1 MKRLAAFAIGVLFV
15 GCSAIWNSQFA
26 ASQGPWVTLLDG
38 KNMGDWNVIGDAN
51 WRLEDGAVVTDKGN
65 GFLVTK
71 KSYKDFQIRAEI
83 WVTPDSNTG
92 VHMRI
97 QGARPSSKSSYEVN
111 INDKRKG
118 GLEYGTG
125 AIVNYAKVEPN
136 QYLAG
141 NRWNVL
147 EITARGPHLVVVLN
161 DAKTVDIQN
170 DAFPQ
175 GPFSLQ
181 GGGGVIKFR
190 KVEVREF

>member
-83 WVTPDSNTG
+83 FQ
-92 VHMRI
+92 HR
-97 QGARPSSKSSYEVN
+97 RPHA
-111 INDKRKG
+111 DPGR
-118 GLEYGTG
+118 
-125 AIVNYAKVEPN
+125 
-136 QYLAG
+136 
-141 NRWNVL
+141 
-147 EITARGPHLVVVLN
+147 
-161 DAKTVDIQN
+161 
-170 DAFPQ
+170 
-175 GPFSLQ
+175 
-181 GGGGVIKFR
+181 
-190 KVEVREF
+190 